1 MCCHLANGALI
12 LFIISD
18 GTAVAPSLRLV
29 RCWRLT
35 DDASTDAS
43 DGSALIRS
51 KSSYEYRLERF
62 RNYHNVSICVAFA
75 ARRSRYASQ
84 NMGKASVNIG

>member
-1 MCCHLANGALI
+1 MLYYLRRYCGGAL
-12 LFIISD
+12 S
-18 GTAVAPSLRLV
+18 R
-29 RCWRLT
+29 
-35 DDASTDAS
+35 ASPLLEADRQDVST

-51 KSSYEYRLERF
+51 KSSCEYSLERS

-84 NMGKASVNIG
+84 NMGKASVNIR